1 MNKPS
6 LFEILFKKDEQRKIY
21 DNTVKGEFF
30 SRQLSGS
37 ITKQLKK
44 IRSSRPMKFI
54 SALSN
59 LCTHVSTRVY
69 GSLLFTFG
77 FIGILL
83 YLIRLAHDMSIVTP
97 ILGALLS
104 LISIP
109 LLIHNKTLHEVL
121 SDNEFTD
128 HLFYEIFCMKRHTD
142 TAIAAFPLP
151 LAIFF
156 GFCLALLSL
165 IVPLWQ
171 IALFVGVIICA
182 YVGIESPEFIFLAS
196 LFTLPF
202 VRFIPNGDIW
212 LIGAVAFALLSFLI
226 KAVMGKRVVYIEQYD
241 IFIGIMLLL
250 VFISGI
256 FLKGNESFSGSIRM
270 IVLSVGYIL
279 SGNIITNRRLAERSV
294 NAIIA
299 SAVICSLVSLVQLV
313 YFAIIS
319 NPLTMES
326 ANLILAR
333 QDGIA
338 VFLIAGT
345 ALSVGMIKRSSNHS
359 KNIYVFS
366 AILIILSIL
375 LSGEFFALCA
385 VFLCAPVYYI
395 LKNNFRPGLLLPLLL
410 VLPLAVLLLPNLVLD
425 VLFYLSPSVKTAEDL
440 FILWENSLGVLSRNL
455 FLGIGIGSESFAEEM
470 AAIGIFNRPDSSNLF
485 IELGLEAGIF
495 ALIAF
500 LCILLTRMKHR
511 SVQYIYLRNSQIERL
526 SCISGACMFSL
537 LAFGMVNYIW
547 SEPSAYYF
555 FWCIFGIGSAT
566 LRVARKDY
574 DDRVVYYEE
583 SSAFDSSVIDIE
595 IG

>member
-1 MNKPS
+1 MSKPS
-6 LFEILFKKDEQRKIY
+6 LFEALFRKDEQRKIY
-21 DNTVKGEFF
+21 DNGVKGEFF

-37 ITKQLKK
+37 ITKQLKR
-44 IRSSRPMKFI
+44 IRSSRPMRFI
-54 SALSN
+54 SHVSGV
-59 LCTHVSTRVY
+59 CTHVSTRVY
-69 GSLLFTFG
+69 GSFLFTFG

-83 YLIRLAHDMSIVTP
+83 YLIRLAEDMSIVTP
-97 ILGALLS
+97 IISTLLL

-128 HLFYEIFCMKRHTD
+128 HLFYEILCMKRHTD
-142 TAIAAFPLP
+142 TTISAFPLP
-151 LAIFF
+151 LAIFL
-156 GFCLALLSL
+156 GFSLALLSL
-165 IVPLWQ
+165 LVPLWQ
-171 IALFVGVIICA
+171 IALLVGVIVFA
-182 YVGIESPEFIFLAS
+182 YLGIESPEFVFLAS
-196 LFTLPF
+196 LLTLPF
-202 VRFIPNGDIW
+202 VRFIPHGDMW
-212 LIGAVAFALLSFLI
+212 LIGAVAFALVSFLI
-226 KAVMGKRVVYIEQYD
+226 KAFMGKRVVYIEQYD

-250 VFISGI
+250 IFVSGI
-256 FLKGNESFSGSIRM
+256 FLKGNESFSDSIRM
-270 IVLSVGYIL
+270 IILSVGYIL

-294 NAIIA
+294 NAVIA
-299 SAVICSLVSLVQLV
+299 SAFICSLVSVVQLV
-313 YFAIIS
+313 YLAIVS
-319 NPLTMES
+319 DPLTVES

-333 QDGIA
+333 QDGVA
-338 VFLIAGT
+338 LFLIAGA
-345 ALSVGMIKRSSNHS
+345 ALSVGMIKRSSSHS
-359 KNIYVFS
+359 RNTYVFS
-366 AILIILSIL
+366 AVLIILSII
-375 LSGEFFALCA
+375 LSGEFFALFA
-385 VFLCAPVYYI
+385 VFLCAPIYYV
-395 LKNNFRPGLLLPLLL
+395 LKNNFRPGLFLPLLL
-410 VLPLAVLLLPNLVLD
+410 LLPLAVLILPNMVLD

-511 SVQYIYLRNSQIERL
+511 SLHYIYVRNSQIERL
-526 SCISGACMFSL
+526 SCISGACMFGL

-555 FWCIFGIGSAT
+555 FWCLFGIGSAT